1 MRRNT
6 DTELKRMGL
15 RRDPG
20 LYAYVISA
28 YERSRKYMEERG
40 IFDRISRCKKMY
52 ENDPWTAQGVHRDGD
67 LSEVKIAIA
76 YDIIETGLPIA
87 TGRMPVPDVDPCI
100 DGRNQEYMQIK
111 TMFDNATNELEMQ
124 AANEAMEAL
133 QTKLN
138 DYAEKL
144 QRQLIDTFKSG
155 SLFAKLRIG
164 YREKGIAG
172 TFIMKS
178 VFDPERKTI
187 INEPVD
193 YTTIFPSPNC
203 DSIEAHSESGEPF
216 CYAPIVSSKKIKKQY
231 KIDELE
237 YNALGDLDDTKKFR
251 FRSEIGFAAKTQAVI
266 KQILGATT
274 KDKDGYCLL
283 IECYMPD
290 DNSEIEFQDN
300 LYNEDGQKVY
310 EDDGITPKNETKKR
324 KQFPSGFKRVTVVK
338 GHKDWILDEVDNP
351 YGYPPFVMTKNAEQL
366 GDFWGISDIQV
377 VEDLIIRLNISSS
390 NVHDNLRLTGNPKL
404 IKIIGSQ
411 SVNKDGS
418 IQEVTN
424 EIGGIM
430 ETTQPRGVYYLSPP
444 SLGVDVKWWMDFLK
458 SWIDRITHLSDAL
471 RGFNEFSNDSGRKIQ
486 ELRVAAANTFKP
498 KLDEQVEF
506 CHRLYQHW
514 AWIYQ
519 NLYPEVILQKLEDEA
534 GKAQFVEF
542 QPQEGQQY
550 LVKIGVAATS
560 LLPVDVLANQELAL
574 VLFDRKITRPD
585 GTQRGLISPEH
596 LLDICGEAGFEDVQR
611 AKMYNAIEQEKDD
624 QMKQKLAVYE
634 QFKTMAGQAA
644 QITEN
649 GQAGQEEDQAVEQLI
664 QMVQQVPEIIG
675 TNEFIALPDR
685 LKLAI
690 LAAVAQIGREG
701 GEGGGNEQQ
710 NLNQ

>member
-1 MRRNT
+1 
-6 DTELKRMGL
+6 
-15 RRDPG
+15 
-20 LYAYVISA
+20 
-28 YERSRKYMEERG
+28 
-40 IFDRISRCKKMY
+40 
-52 ENDPWTAQGVHRDGD
+52 
-67 LSEVKIAIA
+67 
-76 YDIIETGLPIA
+76 
-87 TGRMPVPDVDPCI
+87 
-100 DGRNQEYMQIK
+100 
-111 TMFDNATNELEMQ
+111 
-124 AANEAMEAL
+124 
-133 QTKLN
+133 
-138 DYAEKL
+138 
-144 QRQLIDTFKSG
+144 
-155 SLFAKLRIG
+155 
-164 YREKGIAG
+164 
-172 TFIMKS
+172 
-178 VFDPERKTI
+178 
-187 INEPVD
+187 
-193 YTTIFPSPNC
+193 
-203 DSIEAHSESGEPF
+203 
-216 CYAPIVSSKKIKKQY
+216 
-231 KIDELE
+231 
-237 YNALGDLDDTKKFR
+237 
-251 FRSEIGFAAKTQAVI
+251 
-266 KQILGATT
+266 
-274 KDKDGYCLL
+274 
-283 IECYMPD
+283 
-290 DNSEIEFQDN
+290 
-300 LYNEDGQKVY
+300 
-310 EDDGITPKNETKKR
+310 
-324 KQFPSGFKRVTVVK
+324 
-338 GHKDWILDEVDNP
+338 
-351 YGYPPFVMTKNAEQL
+351 
-366 GDFWGISDIQV
+366 
-377 VEDLIIRLNISSS
+377 
-390 NVHDNLRLTGNPKL
+390 
-404 IKIIGSQ
+404 
-411 SVNKDGS
+411 
-418 IQEVTN
+418 
-424 EIGGIM
+424 M
-430 ETTQPRGVYYLSPP
+430 ETTQPGGVYYLSPP
-444 SLGVDVKWWMDFLK
+444 PLGVDVKWWMDFLK